1 MEVTEAIALIQPGFQ
16 CRFKKETWADL
27 GCGSGTF
34 THALAA
40 LLPRDSKIF
49 AVDKDNQRIRPREWK
64 TTIEFIKHDFIRDT
78 IRFADLDGILMANA
92 LHFVKDKEIFIGKL
106 NKLIKPEGQLII
118 VEYDTNQRN
127 PWVPYPISFE
137 KLVETFLT
145 QGFGRIEKLGERKS
159 IYRAGN
165 MYACSI
171 KRN

>member
-1 MEVTEAIALIQPGFQ
+1 MEVSEAIALIQPGFQ
-16 CRFKKETWADL
+16 GTTQKETWADL

-34 THALAA
+34 TQALAA
-40 LLPRDSKIF
+40 LLPEDSKIF
-49 AVDKDNQRIRPREWK
+49 AVDKDNQRIRSREAE
-64 TTIEFIKHDFIRDT
+64 TSIEFIKLDFIGDT

-92 LHFVKDKEIFIGKL
+92 LHFVKDKAIFIGKL

-137 KLVETFLT
+137 KLIETFSAH
-145 QGFGRIEKLGERKS
+145 GFGRIEKLGERKS
-159 IYRAGN
+159 IYRAGK

-171 KRN
+171 KRS